1 MSLAGLLGT
10 ALLTVWFAAAA
21 EPLAVVTVRATFVYN
36 LVRFTTWP
44 AAKPSESS
52 DLQLCILGAYA
63 VADRLTAMAPAQQAN
78 ARAVVTRRLD
88 KVSPDIAKTCH
99 VLYVGYPDRAD
110 VRRAIDGVKGS
121 PVLTVGES
129 DAFLEDGGVASLVLE
144 RESMRI
150 AVNPYAVRRA
160 GLVLS
165 SRLLS
170 LARIINGQ
178 EADPGK

>member
-10 ALLTVWFAAAA
+10 ALLMAWVSAAA
-21 EPLAVVTVRATFVYN
+21 EPLAIVTVRATFVYN

-44 AAKPSESS
+44 AAKPSS
-52 DLQLCILGAYA
+52 DLQVCVLGADA
-63 VADRLTAMAPAQQAN
+63 VADALMVMAPRSQMK
-78 ARAVVTRRLD
+78 ARQVVVRRLD
-88 KVSPDIAKTCH
+88 ATSADATSCH
-99 VLYVGYPDRAD
+99 VLYVGAPDGTAARQAVD
-110 VRRAIDGVKGS
+110 SVKDL

-129 DAFLEDGGVASLVLE
+129 DAFLQDGGAASLVLE

-150 AVNPYAVRRA
+150 AVNPHAVRRA
-160 GLVLS
+160 GLLLS

-178 EADPGK
+178 DAEPGN

>member
-10 ALLTVWFAAAA
+10 ALLTAWVSAAA
-21 EPLAVVTVRATFVYN
+21 EPLAIVTVRATFVYN

-44 AAKPSESS
+44 VAGPSESS
-52 DLQLCILGAYA
+52 DLRLCTLGADA
-63 VADRLTAMAPAQQAN
+63 VADALVAMAPAQRTN
-78 ARAVVTRRLD
+78 ARGVVVRRLD
-88 KVSPDIAKTCH
+88 VTSADATACH
-99 VLYVGYPDRAD
+99 VLYVGTLDGAET
-110 VRRAIDGVKGS
+110 RRAVDDLKDL

-129 DAFLEDGGVASLVLE
+129 DAFLKDGGAASLVLE

>member
-1 MSLAGLLGT
+1 MSLAGVLGT
-10 ALLTVWFAAAA
+10 VLLAAWVSAAA
-21 EPLAVVTVRATFVYN
+21 EPLAVVTIRAAFVYN

-44 AAKPSESS
+44 AAKPSS
-52 DLQLCILGAYA
+52 DLQVCVLGADA
-63 VADRLTAMAPAQQAN
+63 VADALVAMAPRSRTAT
-78 ARAVVTRRLD
+78 RAVVTRRLD
-88 KVSPDIAKTCH
+88 APSADATSCH
-99 VLYVGYPDRAD
+99 VLYVGYPDGAD
-110 VRRAIDGVKGS
+110 ARLAVEGVKDL

-129 DAFLEDGGVASLVLE
+129 DAFLDDGGAASLVLE

-150 AVNPYAVRRA
+150 TVNPYAVRRA

-178 EADPGK
+178 ATGPRS